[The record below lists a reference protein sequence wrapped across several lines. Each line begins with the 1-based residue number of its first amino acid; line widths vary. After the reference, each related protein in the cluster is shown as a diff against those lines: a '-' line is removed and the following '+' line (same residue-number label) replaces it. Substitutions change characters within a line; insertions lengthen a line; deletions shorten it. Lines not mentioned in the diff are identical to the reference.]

1 MNKAILI
8 GRVGKDPEI
17 RHTDNSKV
25 AKFSMATSERWKDKQ
40 GEQKEDTTWHNVV
53 VWGKLADVVESWVK
67 KGMLVMVSGK
77 IMNRSYESD
86 GVTKYITE
94 INCHELEMLSRA
106 DDAQKEAKPEPAPI
120 FPERREPDGPTD
132 DLPF

>member
-17 RHTDNSKV
+17 RQTDNSKV
-25 AKFSMATSERWKDKQ
+25 AKFSMATSEKWKDKQ

-67 KGMLVMVSGK
+67 KGMLLMVSGK
-77 IMNRSYESD
+77 IINRSYESD

-94 INCHELEMLSRA
+94 INCYELEMLSKV
-106 DDAQKEAKPEPAPI
+106 DSGDAQKVEAAAPI
-120 FPERREPDGPTD
+120 FTEKPLPTD
-132 DLPF
+132 NDLPF